1 MSPGRPKR
9 DAVRRE
15 ALLAAAMEHVGGH
28 GISDLSL
35 RELAEALGTSH
46 RMLTY
51 YFGSKEGL
59 LTEIVGAVEAAQR
72 KVWDDLIAD
81 PALPAED
88 RPRALWRR
96 LSAPEMQPFIR
107 LFFEIY
113 SQALQGRQP
122 AARLLEGDVESWLRP
137 TVSSLVAVG
146 HSEESARTV
155 ARLGLAVTRGLLLDQ
170 AANGDH
176 AEIERCYELFLALLA
191 GLGVASEVIP
201 D

>member
-1 MSPGRPKR
+1 MPLAHQRR
-9 DAVRRE
+9 DA
-15 ALLAAAMEHVGGH
+15 LLTAAMEHLATRGV
-28 GISDLSL
+28 SDLSL

-51 YFGSKEGL
+51 NFGSKEGL
-59 LTEIVGAVEAAQR
+59 LTEIVRAVEAAQR
-72 KVWDDLIAD
+72 AVWDELMAD
-81 PALPAED
+81 PDLLPAD

-96 LSAPEMQPFIR
+96 LSAPEMQPYIR

-113 SQALQGRQP
+113 SQALHGREP
-122 AARLLEGDVESWLRP
+122 AARLLDGDIESWLRP
-137 TVSSLVAVG
+137 TVTSLVAAG

-170 AANGDH
+170 AANGDE
-176 AEIERCYELFLALLA
+176 AEVERCYELFLGLLD
-191 GLGVASEVIP
+191 GLGVARPAI

>member
-1 MSPGRPKR
+1 MPPGHLRR
-9 DAVRRE
+9 DA
-15 ALLAAAMEHVGGH
+15 LLTAAMEHLATR

-59 LTEIVGAVEAAQR
+59 LTEIVRAVEGAQR
-72 KVWDDLIAD
+72 EVWDELIAD
-81 PALPAED
+81 PSLAAAD
-88 RPRALWRR
+88 RPLVLWRR
-96 LSAPEMQPFIR
+96 LSAPEMEPYVR

-113 SQALQGRQP
+113 GQALQGRQP
-122 AARLLEGDVESWLRP
+122 AATLLEGDIESWLRP
-137 TVSSLVAVG
+137 TVTTLVAAG

-170 AANGDH
+170 VANGDH
-176 AEIERCYELFLALLA
+176 AEIERCYELFLDM
-191 GLGVASEVIP
+191 LGRLFAPVGGQT
-201 D
+201 